1 MLEEILQLL
10 EERRLAELS
19 RRLGEL
25 NPADIAATLEEL
37 PEKDLPLVFR
47 ILPKDK
53 AADTFVELDIDIQEL
68 LIHAFSDRELK
79 AVMDQLYMDDTVDII
94 EEMPANVVRR
104 ILAVTTPEDRA
115 AINQL
120 LSYPEDSAGSLMTVE
135 YVSLPRQ
142 LSVDQAIHR
151 IRRTAVDKET
161 IYTCYVTDP
170 NRKLIGVITVKEL
183 LTQPGDACISDIMEE
198 NVLFVTTHEDKEQ
211 VAQLFSKYDM
221 LALPVVD
228 TERRLVGIITVDDAI
243 DVMEEETT
251 EDIEKMAAITPS
263 ERDYLHT
270 GVFTIWKQ
278 RIPWL
283 LILMVSAT
291 FTSKIINHF
300 ETALAAQTALIAFIP
315 MLMDTSG
322 NAGSQ
327 SAVTIIRGLSLNEIA
342 LRDVFTIIWKELRV
356 SLLCGVSLAA
366 AAFGKML
373 LIDRVSWMVALVVSI
388 TMAATVVLAKLVGSL
403 FPLLAKRVK
412 LDPAVMASPFITTI
426 VDALALLVYFRVAAV
441 LLQF

>member
-37 PEKDLPLVFR
+37 PEKDLPPVFR

-68 LIHAFSDRELK
+68 LIHAFSDKELK

-221 LALPVVD
+221 LALPVLG
-228 TERRLVGIITVDDAI
+228 EQFLNFCVGFY
-243 DVMEEETT
+243 DV
-251 EDIEKMAAITPS
+251 
-263 ERDYLHT
+263 
-270 GVFTIWKQ
+270 
-278 RIPWL
+278 WL
-283 LILMVSAT
+283 AGR
-291 FTSKIINHF
+291 
-300 ETALAAQTALIAFIP
+300 LAAEIREPATSAVGVGAYVGWFASLMFSLVAAGTTALISRARGAGDFELANRVANRS
-315 MLMDTSG
+315 MLLADAKTRHETLELWCFADNRRARRFYEAHGFAEVERTDGAAVAAIEPPADLDESG
-322 NAGSQ
+322 YAVHPAVLDAGIQ
-327 SAVTIIRGLSLNEIA
+327 AVAAALPEQLAGALYLPIGLENVWCAPGSN
-342 LRDVFTIIWKELRV
+342 RPRRSVVRV
-356 SLLCGVSLAA
+356 DAA
-366 AAFGKML
+366 AADAPTISCTVTLYDMGG
-373 LIDRVSWMVALVVSI
+373 APVVRI
-388 TMAATVVLAKLVGSL
+388 GMTPQT
-403 FPLLAKRVK
+403 
-412 LDPAVMASPFITTI
+412 
-426 VDALALLVYFRVAAV
+426 
-441 LLQF
+441 